1 MDLFGIGAGEILLIL
16 VVILIIWGPAKI
28 PEIARGLG
36 KTVHAFRKASTDL
49 TTAVTRE
56 IEQETILKSEQKPQ
70 DGAQSTPSQNGDRK
84 PGEVVGPGES
94 I

>member
-70 DGAQSTPSQNGDRK
+70 DAAQSTPSQNGDRK